1 MYRRAQLLLVG
12 LAVVTGIGAI
22 VLSQVAGYRLVDPD
36 GSFLGPSW
44 FRLPL
49 LLGAAIG
56 IDLVPRTLWVSRLK
70 PTAMPSI
77 FMERLRSH
85 WSKDRLILV
94 VFGVICFYIVYVSY
108 RNMKSMLP
116 HIIHMK
122 YDRELELID
131 TAVLFGHHPGAVM
144 QDIFGDGFMS
154 YAFSYFY
161 LWFLPLVPIAVTI
174 WVVWSRNLAYGY
186 WFVGSQCIAWT
197 LGTISYYA
205 LPTLGPGIAWPY
217 IYQPEA
223 DSPAKQMMTSLVH
236 GRQNIIDGGLHGA
249 VQDVAG
255 FASLHV
261 GITLLIALMVQ
272 NTVRNRVVRVLM
284 WINFGFIALSTLYFG
299 WHSLS
304 DDVAGTMIALVSF
317 YAAGLAAG
325 QKFQRKG
332 VRNLDAEGAAIKAEE
347 ALARG

>member
-12 LAVVTGIGAI
+12 LALVTGVGAI
-22 VLSQVAGYRLVDPD
+22 ILSATSGHHLIDPD

-44 FRLPL
+44 LRLPL

-56 IDLVPRTLWVSRLK
+56 IDLIPRTIWFSRFR
-70 PTAMPSI
+70 PQRMPEV
-77 FMERLRSH
+77 FMHRLRTH
-85 WSKDRLILV
+85 WSRQRLMLV
-94 VFGVICFYIVYVSY
+94 VTGVICFYIVYVSY
-108 RNMKSMLP
+108 RNMKSALP
-116 HIIHMK
+116 FVIHTK
-122 YDRELELID
+122 YDRDLELID

-144 QDIFGDGFMS
+144 QDIFGDHLMS
-154 YAFSYFY
+154 YVFSYFY

-205 LPTLGPGIAWPY
+205 MPTLGPGIAFEY

-223 DSPAKQMMTSLVH
+223 NSPARQMMLSLVH
-236 GRQNIIDGGLHGA
+236 GRQNVMWAGVRDA

-272 NTVRNRVVRVLM
+272 HTVRNRVIRVLM

-304 DDVAGTMIALVSF
+304 DDVAGVMIALVSF
-317 YAAGLAAG
+317 YVGALAAG
-325 QKFQRKG
+325 HRFQRKG
-332 VRNLDAEGAAIKAEE
+332 TRDLDAEGAAIQAEE
-347 ALARG
+347 ALAR